1 MKQNCLKNCL
11 SSKNGI
17 SFPYWPKDYL
27 RIPTLFQLADFATP
41 YNLLSSK
48 KKERYVP
55 VCVWYSLISSY
66 SLLIFVLRFKS
77 QTIKKKK
84 VPITFDPQPVFIF
97 GENFCS
103 PFQVSDNQK
112 EESTY
117 NCWSTTR
124 IQFWKTYLE
133 GPYNL
138 LSSKKK
144 KKICTPVC
152 VWYSLISSY
161 SLIIFVL
168 RFKSQTIKK
177 KKVLITFDLQ
187 PVFIFGENFCSP
199 FQVSDNQN
207 EESTYNCW
215 STTRIQF
222 WRSYLEGPY
231 NLLSSKKKE
240 KYVPVCVWY
249 SLISSYSLLI
259 FVLRFKSQTIKK
271 KKVIKKIFIHNPYS
285 ILEKNFVLHF
295 KSQTIR
301 KKKVLITVDPQPVF
315 NFGEHIWKERILF
328 VYIKKNP
335 PTHTLKNVTK
345 YETHS
350 KSSSTNSPLGNK
362 QNELWNK

>member
-84 VPITFDPQPVFIF
+84 V
-97 GENFCS
+97 
-103 PFQVSDNQK
+103 
-112 EESTY
+112 
-117 NCWSTTR
+117 
-124 IQFWKTYLE
+124 
-133 GPYNL
+133 
-138 LSSKKK
+138 
-144 KKICTPVC
+144 
-152 VWYSLISSY
+152 
-161 SLIIFVL
+161 
-168 RFKSQTIKK
+168 
-177 KKVLITFDLQ
+177 
-187 PVFIFGENFCSP
+187 
-199 FQVSDNQN
+199 
-207 EESTYNCW
+207 
-215 STTRIQF
+215 
-222 WRSYLEGPY
+222 
-231 NLLSSKKKE
+231 
-240 KYVPVCVWY
+240 
-249 SLISSYSLLI
+249 
-259 FVLRFKSQTIKK
+259 
-271 KKVIKKIFIHNPYS
+271 IKKIFIHNPYS
-285 ILEKNFVLHF
+285 ILEKYFVLHF

-335 PTHTLKNVTK
+335 PTHPP
-345 YETHS
+345 THPHIE
-350 KSSSTNSPLGNK
+350 KCDKIRDPLEEFF
-362 QNELWNK
+362 NELSFGE

>member
-66 SLLIFVLRFKS
+66 SLL
-77 QTIKKKK
+77 
-84 VPITFDPQPVFIF
+84 
-97 GENFCS
+97 
-103 PFQVSDNQK
+103 
-112 EESTY
+112 
-117 NCWSTTR
+117 
-124 IQFWKTYLE
+124 
-133 GPYNL
+133 
-138 LSSKKK
+138 
-144 KKICTPVC
+144 
-152 VWYSLISSY
+152 
-161 SLIIFVL
+161 IFVL

-285 ILEKNFVLHF
+285 ILEKYFVLHF

-315 NFGEHIWKERILF
+315 NFGEHILIVWD
-328 VYIKKNP
+328 
-335 PTHTLKNVTK
+335 LKRRTK
-345 YETHS
+345 IS
-350 KSSSTNSPLGNK
+350 
-362 QNELWNK
+362 NE

>member
-124 IQFWKTYLE
+124 IQFWRSYLE

-144 KKICTPVC
+144 KKNMYPCLCLVF
-152 VWYSLISSY
+152 LN
-161 SLIIFVL
+161 LQLFVN
-168 RFKSQTIKK
+168 
-177 KKVLITFDLQ
+177 
-187 PVFIFGENFCSP
+187 NFCSP
-199 FQVSDNQN
+199 FQVSDNQK
-207 EESTYNCW
+207 EESN
-215 STTRIQF
+215 
-222 WRSYLEGPY
+222 
-231 NLLSSKKKE
+231 
-240 KYVPVCVWY
+240 
-249 SLISSYSLLI
+249 
-259 FVLRFKSQTIKK
+259 
-271 KKVIKKIFIHNPYS
+271 
-285 ILEKNFVLHF
+285 
-295 KSQTIR
+295 
-301 KKKVLITVDPQPVF
+301 
-315 NFGEHIWKERILF
+315 
-328 VYIKKNP
+328 
-335 PTHTLKNVTK
+335 
-345 YETHS
+345 
-350 KSSSTNSPLGNK
+350 
-362 QNELWNK
+362 